1 MSKLILENTRT
12 TEKYFSELY
21 NGNYSIQI
29 SKYAMKFINDKDK
42 ISLADDMNPRIF
54 IAYKLLIK
62 FLESSLHWQKI
73 KNEKL
78 EFTGY
83 DNKIFLDTCE
93 YKNCINIDIKGAY
106 PNALRN
112 INLVDKNTYQVLMS
126 LPKLDRLKAIGMT
139 AKKNMQFD
147 FEDNKIVDYKVN
159 ESEYKNCYFSAA
171 KEIEDIMEYI
181 KIEALESFIFT
192 WVDGIYLSESTSI
205 ETLNKICLSLREQD
219 YNYHINRVNI
229 AVKRINNIL
238 HITTEEQ
245 GVKKEFKFKDVYHKK
260 LNNTLTNKYLTLI
273 KNQK

>member
-1 MSKLILENTRT
+1 MSKLTLENTRT
-12 TEKYFSELY
+12 TEKYFAELF

-29 SKYAMKFINDKDK
+29 SKYAMKFINGKDK

-83 DNKIFLDTCE
+83 DNKIFLDSCE

-106 PNALRN
+106 PNALKN
-112 INLVDKNTYQVLMS
+112 INLVDKPTYAALMS

-147 FEDNKIVDYKVN
+147 FVDNKIVDYKVN
-159 ESEYKNCYFSAA
+159 ESEYKNCYFAAA
-171 KEIEDIMEYI
+171 KEIEGIMEYI

-192 WVDGIYLSESTSI
+192 WVDGIYLSESI
-205 ETLNKICLSLREQD
+205 AQETLNKVCLSLREQD
-219 YNYHINRVNI
+219 YNYHINRCNI
-229 AVKRINNIL
+229 RVKRVKNVL
-238 HITTEEQ
+238 HITTDEF
-245 GVKKEFKFKDVYHKK
+245 GIIKEFKFKDVYHEK
-260 LNNTLTNKYLTLI
+260 LNNQLTNKYLTLI